1 MSSDTA
7 PGVLTPTAGRVL
19 KRSLFWLGVVAFLA
33 VIMLVVFGT
42 AGSQLENDYLDPA
55 NAAPAGGRAVAEVL
69 RQQGVEVITTTSLD
83 ETSGAID
90 DPRGTTLFVYDP
102 GPYLDD
108 EQLERAI
115 GLADTVIFADA
126 AFSELAVIAPELAQA
141 GYVGGTLD
149 ADCEVPAVRKAGSVT
164 SDDNGY
170 RVVGDADGITACLGS
185 GDDVYSL
192 VQLDRGGARLTV
204 LGASSALTN
213 EHVDEAGNAALALN
227 LLGENETLV
236 WYLPSSADLPTGA
249 PKDLGSLTPAWV
261 TPALALLI
269 LTFIAGAIWRGRRFG
284 PLVIEDLPVAVRA
297 SETMEGRARLY
308 ATASARTHALDSL
321 RIGTLQRVGAMLGL
335 PRVATVEEVVV
346 AASGALG
353 IDARHVRLLLLE
365 AEPRNDNELIQLSD
379 DLLKIERDIARSL
392 RPERM
397 GE

>member
-1 MSSDTA
+1 VSSDTA
-7 PGVLTPTAGRVL
+7 PGVLTPTVGRVL

-42 AGSQLENDYLDPA
+42 AGSQLENDYLDPT

-69 RQQGVEVITTTSLD
+69 RQQGVEVIMTTSLD

-90 DPRGTTLFVYDP
+90 DAGDTTLFVYDP

-108 EQLERAI
+108 EQLERAV
-115 GLADTVIFADA
+115 GLADTVVFADA
-126 AFSELAVIAPELAQA
+126 AFAALAVIAPELAQA

-149 ADCEVPAVRKAGSVT
+149 ADCEVPAVRKAGTVT

-170 RVVGDADGITACLGS
+170 RVVADADGITACLGS

-236 WYLPSSADLPTGA
+236 WYLPSSADLPANA
-249 PKDLGSLTPAWV
+249 PRDLGSLTPAWV
-261 TPALALLI
+261 TPALALLVV
-269 LTFIAGAIWRGRRFG
+269 TFIAGAIWRGRRFG
-284 PLVIEDLPVAVRA
+284 PLVIENLPVVVRA
-297 SETMEGRARLY
+297 SETMLGRARLY
-308 ATASARTHALDSL
+308 QRSAARLRALDAL
-321 RIGTLQRVGAMLGL
+321 RIGSLGRLAALCGL
-335 PRVATVEEVVV
+335 PRTASVDDVV
-346 AASGALG
+346 ASVSITTGDQVASIRRLL
-353 IDARHVRLLLLE
+353 IDAVPASDAELVVLSDELLE
-365 AEPRNDNELIQLSD
+365 L
-379 DLLKIERDIARSL
+379 ERDVAAAV
-392 RPERM
+392 RP
-397 GE
+397 